1 MAEETQFTIGAE
13 AHCSDGVC
21 GEVSRIILEP
31 DTRTVTHLVI
41 DPRHHRGPGRL
52 VPLDLIDDTR
62 GGVHLRC
69 TVDEFGNLDPAESSR
84 FVEGV
89 TRDGLGPLGMDSPL
103 GIPHAVERTTD
114 DVIPMGE
121 RELRRGERVHA
132 VDGEIGQVEGFALD
146 PGDHRVT
153 HVLLKEGHLWGRKE
167 VAIPVSAISNL
178 RNGVVLSITK
188 QQVADLPP
196 LGH

>member
-1 MAEETQFTIGAE
+1 MAEETEFTIGAQ

-21 GEVSRIILEP
+21 GEVSRIIINP
-31 DTRTVTHLVI
+31 DARTVTHLVI
-41 DPRHHRGPGRL
+41 DPRHHRTPSRL
-52 VPLDLIDDTR
+52 VPIDLIDSTR
-62 GGVHLRC
+62 GGVYLRC
-69 TVDEFGNLDPAESSR
+69 TLAEFDHLDPAESTR
-84 FVEGV
+84 FVEGAP
-89 TRDGLGPLGMDSPL
+89 RDGLGPLGMDSPL
-103 GIPHAVERTTD
+103 GIPHAVDRTID

-132 VDGEIGQVEGFALD
+132 VDGEIGQVEGFALHPD
-146 PGDHRVT
+146 DHRVT

-188 QQVADLPP
+188 QEVADLPP
-196 LGH
+196 LGR